1 MFDSIICGDDPDVK
15 NGKPASDLFLS
26 WKNLIARLALT
37 TFFRLFGFQILIN
50 QSYECDFNK

>member
-26 WKNLIARLALT
+26 WKNLIARL
-37 TFFRLFGFQILIN
+37 
-50 QSYECDFNK
+50 